1 MILTGKDKVSG
12 TFADLSASNDGYQ
25 IFMGVWRAQI
35 SSQTQTKDEI
45 FATYAE
51 VIETVYYQV
60 KNSLT
65 DNLIFPDC
73 MKSIISLMMHGY
85 IDDPTLLEF
94 M

>member
-12 TFADLSASNDGYQ
+12 TFADLSVSNDGYQ
-25 IFMGVWRAQI
+25 IFMGVWHAQI

-51 VIETVYYQV
+51 VKETVYYQV

-73 MKSIISLMMHGY
+73 VKSIIWLMMHGY
-85 IDDPTLLEF
+85 INDPTLLEF